1 MSNAHGAAGM
11 AANNTAKLVELFGA
25 DETVQPF
32 QDWITKDAH
41 GVMILLCR

>member
-1 MSNAHGAAGM
+1 MLTVRQAWRY
-11 AANNTAKLVELFGA
+11 NTAKLVERFGA